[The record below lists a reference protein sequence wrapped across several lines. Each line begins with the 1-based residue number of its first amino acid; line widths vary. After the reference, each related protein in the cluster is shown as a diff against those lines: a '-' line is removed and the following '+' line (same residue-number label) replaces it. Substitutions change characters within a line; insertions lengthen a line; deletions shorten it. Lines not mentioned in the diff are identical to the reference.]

1 MARPVFPWAA
11 SPVQVTGQDSIAGSP
26 DHVHEPSANTA
37 AVVTLAAPGSGS
49 KNVIGALYW
58 SYDAAPTGGSL
69 AVTED
74 GEQVFKVDITAAGPG
89 FLPFYGGLGSDAE
102 NVAMVVTLAAG
113 GDGIS
118 GIVNVHA
125 WVE

>member
-1 MARPVFPWAA
+1 MPRPVFPFAA
-11 SPVQVTGQDSIAGSP
+11 NPVQVTGQDSIAGSP

-58 SYDAAPTGGSL
+58 SYDDAPTGGSL
-69 AVTED
+69 AVTSGGD
-74 GEQVFKVDITAAGPG
+74 QIFKVDVTAAGPG
-89 FLPFYGGLGSDAE
+89 FLPFPGGLGGGDNDE
-102 NVAMVVTLAAG
+102 VIITLAAG
-113 GDGIS
+113 GGSVS
-118 GIVNVHA
+118 GIVNAHA